1 MSISFLNNWSTG
13 SRNAA
18 ATVFRA
24 LPANVQT
31 GILSSILQNDQS
43 NLNQNAILDVLQSL
57 PTEIKNEILSDIT
70 NLTSQLPKCR
80 NTLDIVR
87 CVFTTLS
94 PTAQETI
101 VSNIP
106 IIQEQLTA
114 HSVTPEV
121 RKEVLANITLVM
133 ERLGS
138 REGSPI
144 DLYSIL
150 EAIPDEV
157 QVKILSNLSSIKE
170 QVTTSSL
177 PVESQTEIIE
187 SLNKLKDQ
195 YTISSRGSAEATE
208 PTDAQGEGA
217 ASLKA
222 QYIKAS
228 NGFEI
233 HAALSKPEIY
243 IGCLEQ
249 FGMVIQYIAANMSG
263 TQTPW
268 VDISE
273 HSFLDEPIFL
283 PQKNEGNGVNDG
295 PTFVV
300 KLSLDRE
307 DSSLSLGQLVFEV
320 ERTATIKTLITAI
333 AAKARP
339 TLAARVVVLNKPCR
353 ISLRRAPDDGGNVC
367 IVTTI
372 TTNPK
377 PGHQPGLA
385 PLATPPAPRAP
396 RPDLTSSGLPKRRM
410 PKLAA
415 AQFFTQLEQKGKD

>member
-24 LPANVQT
+24 LPTNVQT
-31 GILSSILQNDQS
+31 GILSSIIQNDQS
-43 NLNQNAILDVLQSL
+43 NLNQNSILDVLQSL
-57 PTEIKNEILSDIT
+57 PTEVKNEILSDIT
-70 NLTSQLPKCR
+70 NLTCQLPKCR

-114 HSVTPEV
+114 HSVTPE
-121 RKEVLANITLVM
+121 
-133 ERLGS
+133 
-138 REGSPI
+138 
-144 DLYSIL
+144 
-150 EAIPDEV
+150 
-157 QVKILSNLSSIKE
+157 ILSNLSSIKE

-208 PTDAQGEGA
+208 TTDAQGEGG

-283 PQKNEGNGVNDG
+283 PQKNEGNDVNDG
-295 PTFVV
+295 PTFIV

-307 DSSLSLGQLVFEV
+307 ASSLSLGQLVFEV

-385 PLATPPAPRAP
+385 PLATPLVPRAP

>member
-1 MSISFLNNWSTG
+1 MSEYIG
-13 SRNAA
+13 Y
-18 ATVFRA
+18 
-24 LPANVQT
+24 
-31 GILSSILQNDQS
+31 
-43 NLNQNAILDVLQSL
+43 
-57 PTEIKNEILSDIT
+57 
-70 NLTSQLPKCR
+70 C
-80 NTLDIVR
+80 
-87 CVFTTLS
+87 
-94 PTAQETI
+94 
-101 VSNIP
+101 
-106 IIQEQLTA
+106 
-114 HSVTPEV
+114 
-121 RKEVLANITLVM
+121 
-133 ERLGS
+133 S

-283 PQKNEGNGVNDG
+283 PQKNEGNDINDG

-385 PLATPPAPRAP
+385 PIPPAPRAP